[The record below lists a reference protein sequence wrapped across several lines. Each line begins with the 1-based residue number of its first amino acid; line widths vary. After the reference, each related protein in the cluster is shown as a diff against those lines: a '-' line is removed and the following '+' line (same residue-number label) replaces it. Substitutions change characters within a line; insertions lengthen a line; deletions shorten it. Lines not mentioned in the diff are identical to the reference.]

1 MTQRK
6 TAAYAA
12 APSLATWRVTSV
24 RRETC
29 QSVLPKR
36 LPRQYNKNG
45 NPQSMPNSAD
55 IPALIATI
63 SVPRLNSYRAFFQPQ
78 TDEELLA
85 IYRWHEDLCTHLN
98 HILKWVEVAMRNG
111 FHVALS
117 AHYGVKGSAGG
128 RDWYDHIRL
137 LKHSVDSVHKITH
150 WANGTPRRPAPT
162 PDDVVAKLTLG
173 FWPAL
178 LEVERDAAGRRMS
191 WHQILPVLVSGH
203 RYPHEAF
210 WRQQANRDALQ
221 ARLELCTYLR
231 NRIAHHE
238 PIWKQG
244 ALLEETKPR
253 HRRVPAVQAP
263 APSTPHDALARLQ
276 LQHARVMEL
285 LHWLSP
291 AAARLVSQ
299 DSAFQQGQALL
310 QAATLQAYRQ
320 GQR

>member
-1 MTQRK
+1 M
-6 TAAYAA
+6 
-12 APSLATWRVTSV
+12 L
-24 RRETC
+24 
-29 QSVLPKR
+29 
-36 LPRQYNKNG
+36 
-45 NPQSMPNSAD
+45 NPAD
-55 IPALIATI
+55 IPALIAAI
-63 SVPRLNSYRAFFQPQ
+63 SAPRLNSYRTFFQPQ

-85 IYRWHEDLCTHLN
+85 IYRWHEDLCTHFN
-98 HILKWVEVAMRNG
+98 HILKWAEVAMRNG

-117 AHYGVKGSAGG
+117 AHHGVHGSADA
-128 RDWYDHIRL
+128 RDWYNHIQL
-137 LKHSVDSVHKITH
+137 SKHSLDSVHKITH
-150 WANGTPRRPAPT
+150 RANGTPRKPAPT

-178 LEVERDAAGRRMS
+178 LEVERDAAGNRMS
-191 WHQILPVLVSGH
+191 WHQILPSMVPGH
-203 RYPHEAF
+203 RHTQEAY
-210 WRQQANRDALQ
+210 WSHQANRDALQ

-244 ALLEETKPR
+244 ALLKETKPR

-263 APSTPHDALARLQ
+263 APSTPAEALARLQ

-291 AAARLVSQ
+291 AAARLVGQST
-299 DSAFQQGQALL
+299 AFQQGQALL

>member
-1 MTQRK
+1 M
-6 TAAYAA
+6 
-12 APSLATWRVTSV
+12 L
-24 RRETC
+24 
-29 QSVLPKR
+29 
-36 LPRQYNKNG
+36 
-45 NPQSMPNSAD
+45 NPAD

-63 SVPRLNSYRAFFQPQ
+63 SAPRLNSYRAFFQPL
-78 TDEELLA
+78 TDDELLA
-85 IYRWHEDLCTHLN
+85 IYRWHEDLCTHFN
-98 HILKWVEVAMRNG
+98 HILKWVEVAMRNR

-117 AHYGVKGSAGG
+117 THHGVNGSAGS
-128 RDWYDHIRL
+128 RDWYHHIRL
-137 LKHSVDSVHKITH
+137 SSHSVDSVHKITH
-150 WANGTPRRPAPT
+150 RANGTPRRPVPT

-178 LEVERDAAGRRMS
+178 LEVVQDAAGHRMP
-191 WHQILPVLVSGH
+191 WHQILPLMVPGH
-203 RYPHEAF
+203 RHPHETF

-253 HRRVPAVQAP
+253 HRRPPTVQAP
-263 APSTPHDALARLQ
+263 APSTPTEALARLQ
-276 LQHARVMEL
+276 QQHARVMEL

-299 DSAFQQGQALL
+299 DHTFQQGQALL

-320 GQR
+320 NQR